1 MNTKFKLLI
10 FNLVFFL
17 NCSSPDLSLEG
28 LVNQISINSESK
40 YLIANNI
47 STVHIKKETNLK
59 QSETNQLDVKYFA
72 NGILINDDFKTNIA
86 GNYTIWAEVNSLKS
100 NEIILIAR
108 PPEEYIPIEFTVV
121 FHIINS
127 NIQSNDIIKV
137 IEQLNKTYRTP
148 LPNLDPN
155 AVDTFIQFK
164 LAENDPNGN
173 MLEEKGI
180 TRHQLNPEYTIN
192 FEDWMWDIYW
202 DPDYYINIW
211 VGDTGST
218 FSHGSYPV
226 TECDSTVIGIS
237 CEESDDVNY
246 LHGIA
251 MRSAHIRHN
260 ANNVISHEMGHFFG
274 LQHAFNNNCYLD
286 SDFCLDTQN
295 YNREYY
301 ESHPIGSF
309 RAACDGMKFRSWN
322 IMDYYD
328 QDIRFSIT
336 YDQRKRL
343 RTIIESSKWSAL
355 LGSQNINTGR
365 FQMQKDIKKPKNY
378 KLNRK
383 NIFN

>member
-1 MNTKFKLLI
+1 
-10 FNLVFFL
+10 
-17 NCSSPDLSLEG
+17 
-28 LVNQISINSESK
+28 
-40 YLIANNI
+40 
-47 STVHIKKETNLK
+47 
-59 QSETNQLDVKYFA
+59 
-72 NGILINDDFKTNIA
+72 
-86 GNYTIWAEVNSLKS
+86 
-100 NEIILIAR
+100 
-108 PPEEYIPIEFTVV
+108 
-121 FHIINS
+121 
-127 NIQSNDIIKV
+127 
-137 IEQLNKTYRTP
+137 
-148 LPNLDPN
+148 
-155 AVDTFIQFK
+155 
-164 LAENDPNGN
+164 
-173 MLEEKGI
+173 
-180 TRHQLNPEYTIN
+180 
-192 FEDWMWDIYW
+192 
-202 DPDYYINIW
+202 
-211 VGDTGST
+211 
-218 FSHGSYPV
+218 
-226 TECDSTVIGIS
+226 
-237 CEESDDVNY
+237 
-246 LHGIA
+246 
-251 MRSAHIRHN
+251 
-260 ANNVISHEMGHFFG
+260 VISHEMGHFFG